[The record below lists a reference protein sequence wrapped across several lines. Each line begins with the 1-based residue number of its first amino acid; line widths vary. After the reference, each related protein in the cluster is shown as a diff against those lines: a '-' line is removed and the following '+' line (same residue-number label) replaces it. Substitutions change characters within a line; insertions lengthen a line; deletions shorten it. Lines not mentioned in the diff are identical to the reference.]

1 MLYEVEHH
9 IVHNFTVNPLEK
21 NTVKIPYYAKRCMQY
36 FLSKMRYSKRYNFM
50 AHFFS
55 PLAFCLQK
63 LGEVPKHKSA
73 WK

>member
-9 IVHNFTVNPLEK
+9 IVHNFTVRLLEK
-21 NTVKIPYYAKRCMQY
+21 TLKIPYYAKRCMQY

-50 AHFFS
+50 ALSFF

-73 WK
+73 WN

>member
-9 IVHNFTVNPLEK
+9 IVRHFTVKPLEK

-50 AHFFS
+50 VIFFFS
-55 PLAFCLQK
+55 ISFLFT
-63 LGEVPKHKSA
+63 EIR
-73 WK
+73 